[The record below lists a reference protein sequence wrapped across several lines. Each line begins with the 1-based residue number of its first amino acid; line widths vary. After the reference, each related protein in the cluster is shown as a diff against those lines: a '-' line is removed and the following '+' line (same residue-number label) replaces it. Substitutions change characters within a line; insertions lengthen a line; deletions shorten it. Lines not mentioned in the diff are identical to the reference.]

1 MAFFFAGMIANFAKD
16 AGMKVPEEPDAEWD
30 DNDFPH
36 FAVFC
41 NLHLGISLM
50 GDWYNQ
56 FTNNAEVIAKV
67 PEDHIKRVSLQEL
80 LEQGLSL

>member
-1 MAFFFAGMIANFAKD
+1 MAFFFAGMIANF
-16 AGMKVPEEPDAEWD
+16 
-30 DNDFPH
+30 
-36 FAVFC
+36 
-41 NLHLGISLM
+41 
-50 GDWYNQ
+50 YNQ